1 MYSKEFNGQ
10 LNAYIRKYL
19 ILKNKYKSTKIKLM
33 IFIKK
38 QTKKKTIKMVHP
50 SLSLQNEIVT
60 ACDI

>member
-38 QTKKKTIKMVHP
+38 QTKKKTIKMVHQ